1 MKSELRDI
9 ALDVFNICLDNNIV
23 LEIEWIPRDKNI
35 QADELS
41 KIFDF
46 DDWGVSDI
54 IFKYF
59 DRLWGPFNCD
69 LFAGSR
75 NKKVSRF
82 FSKFF
87 TPGTSGVDAF
97 AYDWSAFNNWIVPPI
112 YLITRVINYM
122 LICKAKGALV
132 IPKWKSAVYW
142 PMIVNRLT
150 YEYKD
155 YIKDFREYRN
165 PKSFL

>member
-1 MKSELRDI
+1 MTKIIRKGSMKSELQDI

-59 DRLWGPFNCD
+59 DM
-69 LFAGSR
+69 GS
-75 NKKVSRF
+75 
-82 FSKFF
+82 
-87 TPGTSGVDAF
+87 
-97 AYDWSAFNNWIVPPI
+97 IQ
-112 YLITRVINYM
+112 L
-122 LICKAKGALV
+122 
-132 IPKWKSAVYW
+132 
-142 PMIVNRLT
+142 
-150 YEYKD
+150 
-155 YIKDFREYRN
+155 
-165 PKSFL
+165 